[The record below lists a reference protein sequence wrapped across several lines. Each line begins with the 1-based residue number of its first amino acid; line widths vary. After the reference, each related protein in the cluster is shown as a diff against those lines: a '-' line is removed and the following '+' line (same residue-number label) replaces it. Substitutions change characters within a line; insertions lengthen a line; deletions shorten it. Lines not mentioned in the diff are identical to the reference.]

1 MLLVTAVALTT
12 VEGVGAMAPEVA
24 LTAEEAAAMQ
34 VGAVIAGAEAA
45 AAVVVMVVDI
55 RDGSR
60 INESLLIILSQ
71 SFGFNVRQRMEKEDD
86 RRGAKERR
94 DSQRRSGSDEVFR
107 VAAGVLM
114 RDM

>member
-71 SFGFNVRQRMEKEDD
+71 SFR
-86 RRGAKERR
+86 
-94 DSQRRSGSDEVFR
+94 
-107 VAAGVLM
+107 L
-114 RDM
+114 

>member
-12 VEGVGAMAPEVA
+12 VEGVGAMAPEVP
-24 LTAEEAAAMQ
+24 LTAEVAEEAAAMQ

-45 AAVVVMVVDI
+45 AVVVVMAVDI

-71 SFGFNVRQRMEKEDD
+71 SFR
-86 RRGAKERR
+86 
-94 DSQRRSGSDEVFR
+94 
-107 VAAGVLM
+107 L
-114 RDM
+114 